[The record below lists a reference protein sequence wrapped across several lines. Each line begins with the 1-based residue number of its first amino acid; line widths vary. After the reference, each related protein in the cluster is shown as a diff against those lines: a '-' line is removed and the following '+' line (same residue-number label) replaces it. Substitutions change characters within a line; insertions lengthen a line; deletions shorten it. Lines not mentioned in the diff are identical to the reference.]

1 MKNQYIEL
9 LQDVRHNA
17 YKLGYI
23 EGIEYEKAENA
34 KHVESIKKELLTTQ
48 QRVQWWQDK
57 YARMQE
63 NYENQIRNLQGKIS
77 NTLQLDQT
85 FNNSTDALNASLELE
100 TDPDVY
106 TSWVDEDNKNYYT
119 D

>member
-34 KHVESIKKELLTTQ
+34 KQVEQLKKELLIQQ
-48 QRVQWWQDK
+48 QRVSWLQDK
-57 YARMQE
+57 YTRMQE
-63 NYENQIRNLQGKIS
+63 NYKNQIKNLQDKIKH
-77 NTLQLDQT
+77 LDEHI
-85 FNNSTDALNASLELE
+85 NYMKELE
-100 TDPDVY
+100 RRC
-106 TSWVDEDNKNYYT
+106 
-119 D
+119 